1 MPAVAEGKSDMEE
14 RAGAETPAAD
24 KTVGKTMSV
33 TPSKLVERLQGHWH
47 GNIAGDRVTA
57 TQGDTIPPDDD
68 QANANGRAG
77 GGTERSERAIS
88 ALVLVSRLT
97 GFVRTTAQA
106 YALGVTAIAS
116 CYSVANNLPNML
128 YELVIGGMI
137 VTAFLPTYLAAK
149 RDGGKD
155 GASEYASSLTVV
167 VLAVTGVATVLAMI
181 FATQLIWTQSFSAG
195 NNLDTGLAVWF
206 FRFFACEVLLY
217 SLSSVLSGV
226 LNAERDYIA
235 SNAAPIA
242 NNAVVTAGFV
252 LYSMLAPSDP
262 NVALLGIAVASPLGV
277 LVQVAVQM
285 PSLRR
290 HGVSLARRP
299 SWRAA
304 RMRETMALGV
314 PAFVVMIMSFVTAS
328 FQQSASLA
336 IDPSGASVTYYA
348 RLWYTLPYAVFS
360 VPITMTAFTEMSD
373 AFVHGRKRDGER
385 MMSVGMARQSMTML
399 PMGALLVAFAPYLA
413 SVLGLSGNG
422 MRMVSEYVSGLA
434 VALPFYAVGM
444 FLQKASSASGCASDF
459 AVANVIGGIAQ
470 CVICMAIQWTGM
482 LWLIAMSTVAF
493 FAITDAMTLVLMR
506 RRGIAFSGMLT
517 VKATLIGMLVAVACF
532 GVSEWLTIALTGII
546 GKCAGV
552 GMLRALVPCVIVGL
566 PMLGASLLATRKAFA
581 RLG

>member
-1 MPAVAEGKSDMEE
+1 MADGTDTTGRNPSDGGATGSAA
-14 RAGAETPAAD
+14 RGTCGGFLARLVGRGRTTAAG
-24 KTVGKTMSV
+24 
-33 TPSKLVERLQGHWH
+33 H
-47 GNIAGDRVTA
+47 G
-57 TQGDTIPPDDD
+57 DD
-68 QANANGRAG
+68 G

-149 RDGGKD
+149 RDGGDK

-167 VLAVTGVATVLAMI
+167 VLVVTGIATALAML

-195 NNLDTGLAVWF
+195 GNLDTDLAVWF

-235 SNAAPIA
+235 SNASPIA
-242 NNAVVTAGFV
+242 NNAVVTLGFV
-252 LYSMLAPSDP
+252 LYAVLAPHDQHA
-262 NVALLGIAVASPLGV
+262 ALLSIAIASPLGV
-277 LVQVAVQM
+277 LVQVGAQL

-290 HGVSLARRP
+290 HGVSLTRKP
-299 SWRAA
+299 SWHAA
-304 RMRETMALGV
+304 RIRETMALGV
-314 PAFVVMIMSFVTAS
+314 PAFVVMVMSFVTAS

-360 VPITMTAFTEMSD
+360 VPITTTAFTEMSD
-373 AFVHGRKRDGER
+373 AFVHGRGHDGER
-385 MMSVGMARQSMTML
+385 MISVGMARQAMTML
-399 PMGALLVAFAPYLA
+399 PMSALLAAFAPYLA
-413 SVLGLSGNG
+413 SVLGLSGDG
-422 MRMVSEYVSGLA
+422 MRMVAEYVTGLA

-444 FLQKASSASGCASDF
+444 FLQKASSASGHAADF
-459 AVANVIGGIAQ
+459 AIANVMGGVAQ
-470 CVICMAIQWTGM
+470 CVICMAVQGAGT
-482 LWLIAMSTVAF
+482 LWLVALSTVAF
-493 FAITDAMTLVLMR
+493 FAITNVVTLMLMR
-506 RRGIAFSGMLT
+506 RHGVAFSGVLT
-517 VKATLIGMLVAVACF
+517 AKATGVGLVIALACF
-532 GVSEWLTIALTGII
+532 CVSDWLTIALTGII
-546 GKCAGV
+546 GDCTGAG
-552 GMLRALVPCVIVGL
+552 MMRALIPCAVIGM
-566 PMLGASLLATRKAFA
+566 PMLGASLLAGRRALA
-581 RLG
+581 WLR

>member
-1 MPAVAEGKSDMEE
+1 V
-14 RAGAETPAAD
+14 
-24 KTVGKTMSV
+24 
-33 TPSKLVERLQGHWH
+33 
-47 GNIAGDRVTA
+47 
-57 TQGDTIPPDDD
+57 
-68 QANANGRAG
+68 
-77 GGTERSERAIS
+77 
-88 ALVLVSRLT
+88 LVLVSRLT

-167 VLAVTGVATVLAMI
+167 VLAVTGAATALAML

-195 NNLDTGLAVWF
+195 DNLDTGLAVWF

-262 NVALLGIAVASPLGV
+262 NAALLGIAIASPLGV

-285 PSLRR
+285 PSLRK
-290 HGVSLARRP
+290 HGISLARKP

-360 VPITMTAFTEMSD
+360 VPITTTAFTEMSD

-385 MMSVGMARQSMTML
+385 MISVGMARQSMAML
-399 PMGALLVAFAPYLA
+399 PMSALLVAFAPYLA
-413 SVLGLSGNG
+413 SVLGLSGDG
-422 MRMVSEYVSGLA
+422 MRMVAEYVRGLA

-470 CVICMAIQWTGM
+470 CVICMAIQGTGM

-493 FAITDAMTLVLMR
+493 FAITDVMTLALMR
-506 RRGIAFSGMLT
+506 RHGIAFSGVLT
-517 VKATLIGMLVAVACF
+517 AKSTLVGLVIAIACL
-532 GVSEWLTIALTGII
+532 GASEWLTAVLTGIV
-546 GKCAGV
+546 GECVGV
-552 GMLRALVPCVIVGL
+552 GMARALIPCAVIGL
-566 PMLGASLLATRKAFA
+566 PMLGVSLLADRKAFA
-581 RLG
+581 MLR